1 MSDLG
6 AWILL
11 LGRVLFALNFALV
24 AGVGVHILKGEM
36 AVGYARSVGFL
47 FPALA
52 GWVTGVWITAGG
64 LSIAL
69 GIWADLG
76 ALMIAAFVIPAAWW
90 FHRFWEV
97 QDENQK
103 MTAQL
108 LFWRNVT
115 FLGAALALFAFFAAF
130 GHDLGL
136 TITDPLF
143 DLSEQM

>member
-1 MSDLG
+1 MNDLG
-6 AWILL
+6 EWILL
-11 LGRVLFALNFALV
+11 LARVVFALNFALV
-24 AGVGVHILKGEM
+24 SGVGFHILKGEM
-36 AVGYARSVGFL
+36 AIGYSRSVGFP

-52 GWVTGVWITAGG
+52 GWVTGVWLLAGG

-76 ALMIAAFVIPAAWW
+76 ALMIAAFVIVAGWG
-90 FHRFWEV
+90 FHRYWEAPE
-97 QDENQK
+97 DQK
-103 MTAQL
+103 QTQQL

-143 DLSEQM
+143 DLRK

>member
-11 LGRVLFALNFALV
+11 LGRVLFAVNFALV
-24 AGVGVHILKGEM
+24 AGFGFHILKGEM
-36 AVGYARSVGFL
+36 AIGYARSVGFP

-52 GWVTGVWITAGG
+52 GWVTGVWLVAGG
-64 LSIAL
+64 LSVAL
-69 GIWADLG
+69 GVWADLG
-76 ALMIAAFVIPAAWW
+76 ALMIGAFVIPAAWG
-90 FHRFWEV
+90 FHRYWEAP
-97 QDENQK
+97 DDQK
-103 MTAQL
+103 QTQQI

-115 FLGAALALFAFFAAF
+115 FLGAALALFAFFAGF

-143 DLSEQM
+143 DLSE